1 MLGLHFADGG
11 RTAAFVVL
19 GLSIIVFFV
28 VVGASGALRSQRRR
42 RFRTVYP
49 FGRPYWNQGFDLAD
63 PARQLHAVMAASFQ
77 KQRVLSR
84 SEYRVFKIIE
94 DEAAML
100 GKGYRVFAQTCLGEI
115 LKSSDQNAF
124 HSINSK
130 RADILVIDAGGWPVL
145 AVEYQGDG
153 HYQNAAAARDAVKKE
168 ALRKAG
174 VRHLEVH
181 PTDSDEEIRSRV
193 RGQLGWKAAPPRTPA
208 ASPHATAARH
218 YEHSLAAA
226 NPGDLEPPTSP

>member
-1 MLGLHFADGG
+1 MLGLHFGDGG
-11 RTAAFVVL
+11 RTAAFVIL

-28 VVGASGALRSQRRR
+28 VVGASGILRSPRRR

-49 FGRPYWNQGFDLAD
+49 FSRPYWNQDFDLTD

-84 SEYRVFKIIE
+84 SEYHVFKIIE
-94 DEAAML
+94 DEAEML

-145 AVEYQGDG
+145 AVEYQGQG
-153 HYQNAAAARDAVKKE
+153 HYQNTAMTRDAIKKE
-168 ALRKAG
+168 ALRRAG
-174 VRHLEVH
+174 VRYLEVY
-181 PTDSDEEIRSRV
+181 PADSDEEIRSRV
-193 RGQLGWKAAPPRTPA
+193 RGQLGWEMAPPK
-208 ASPHATAARH
+208 TAATSLHAAAVRH
-218 YEHSLAAA
+218 HEHSSAAA

>member
-11 RTAAFVVL
+11 RTAALVVL
-19 GLSIIVFFV
+19 GLSMIVFFV
-28 VVGASGALRSQRRR
+28 VVGASGVLRSSRRR
-42 RFRTVYP
+42 RFRTAYP
-49 FGRPYWNQGFDLAD
+49 FGRPYWNQDFDLAD

-77 KQRVLSR
+77 KQRVLSG

-94 DEAAML
+94 DEVAAL
-100 GKGYRVFAQTCLGEI
+100 GKGHRAFAQTCLGEI

-130 RADILVIDAGGWPVL
+130 RADILVIDAAGWPVL

-153 HYQNAAAARDAVKKE
+153 HYQNAAATRDAIKKE

-174 VRHLEVH
+174 VPYLEVC
-181 PTDSDEEIRSRV
+181 PTDSDEEIQSRV
-193 RGQLGWKAAPPRTPA
+193 RGQLGWEMAPPRTLA
-208 ASPHATAARH
+208 TSSP
-218 YEHSLAAA
+218 
-226 NPGDLEPPTSP
+226 